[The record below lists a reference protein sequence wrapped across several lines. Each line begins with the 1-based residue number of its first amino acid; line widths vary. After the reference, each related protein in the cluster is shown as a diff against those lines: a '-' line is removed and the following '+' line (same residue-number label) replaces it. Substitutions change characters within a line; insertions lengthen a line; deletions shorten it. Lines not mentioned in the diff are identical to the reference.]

1 MFKGRYFPLLLLTL
15 LGVIFT
21 FSGVLNAQDT
31 EEEEACP
38 SIVQTA
44 LASMGDNCS
53 VLDRNSACYG
63 FNQVDSSFAL
73 EEVDEDYFNAPADMA
88 ELITLET
95 IRTSPLDIE
104 QERWGVAVM
113 NAQANVPGI
122 LPGQAVTF
130 MLVGDVSVENDVDEA
145 DVTPIYES
153 FTITVNT
160 RANVRSGD
168 STNTN
173 VIGIAD
179 PGAQLTADAV
189 NEARTWV
196 RVLYGGRMAW
206 VSLEVIDSISNLEDL
221 PTVEAQL
228 LSPMQS
234 FYFETGVGQPTCAD
248 APDVLAIRSPENLVV
263 DLTVNGANISIG
275 SLIILKQID
284 ATHFLIYVEQGHVE
298 TEDGQRVEAGQT
310 IIGEMDEDG
319 NWILWLDI
327 RDANEE
333 ELGWGNLVRDGYQAL
348 GVIEEEA
355 STDTFGLRGSCG
367 SFVPTSPTLGLGYG
381 QNTFFWNPYQGA
393 TSYRVWINNLTG
405 GLYSFDTNGAQ
416 SNLTVNLINETVG
429 YGYDFVW
436 FVEALVNGRVVC
448 TSQTITLQRGSEP
461 VAGPGFFAFASCSGP
476 ATYSTIF
483 SWNNLGGD
491 TVTFTYNINST
502 PGGVSG
508 PHSGD
513 SSSFTEYTAGDTIDN
528 IVATTGGGIVVPI
541 GGTFT
546 CL

>member
-15 LGVIFT
+15 FGMIFI

-53 VLDRNSACYG
+53 VLDTNSACYG

-73 EEVDEDYFNAPADMA
+73 EEVDEDYFNEPADMA
-88 ELITLET
+88 ELITLES

-130 MLVGDVSVENDVDEA
+130 MLVGDVSVENDVEEA
-145 DVTPIYES
+145 DVTPMYEAFS
-153 FTITVNT
+153 VTVNT

-173 VIGIAD
+173 VLGIAD
-179 PGAQLTADAV
+179 AGAQLTADAV

-206 VSLEVIDSISNLEDL
+206 VSLQVIDPIPNLDEL
-221 PTVEAQL
+221 PTVEADV

-248 APDVLAIRSPENLVV
+248 APDVLAIRSPENLIV
-263 DLTVNGANISIG
+263 DLSVNGANISIG

-284 ATHFLIYVEQGHVE
+284 DTHFLIFVEEGHVE
-298 TEDGQRVEAGQT
+298 TEDGQTVEAGQT

-319 NWILWLDI
+319 NWVFWVEI
-327 RDANEE
+327 RDATDEEQGWGDLFVDGYE
-333 ELGWGNLVRDGYQAL
+333 ELGI
-348 GVIEEEA
+348 IEEVE
-355 STDTFGLRGSCG
+355 TPTFVGGNCG

-381 QNTFFWNPYQGA
+381 QNTFFWDAYQGA
-393 TSYRVWINNLTG
+393 TSYRVWVNNLTG
-405 GLYSFDTNGAQ
+405 GLFSFDTNGAET
-416 SNLTVNLINETVG
+416 NLTANLTNDTVG
-429 YGYDFVW
+429 GGFDFAW
-436 FVEALVNGRVVC
+436 YVEALVNGRVVC
-448 TSQTITLQRGSEP
+448 TSQTITLQRGAEAAAPSP
-461 VAGPGFFAFASCSGP
+461 VFTVWWQCTGSYVAKIFWSGLGAG
-476 ATYSTIF
+476 
-483 SWNNLGGD
+483 
-491 TVTFTYNINST
+491 TVTFDYNSDGYPYT
-502 PGGVSG
+502 GVG
-508 PHSGD
+508 PFSGD
-513 SSSFTEYTAGDTIDN
+513 SGSTPDFGGYGFMFG
-528 IVATTGGGIVVPI
+528 VAYPSTGPSQPI
-541 GGTFT
+541 PGALT
-546 CL
+546 CP